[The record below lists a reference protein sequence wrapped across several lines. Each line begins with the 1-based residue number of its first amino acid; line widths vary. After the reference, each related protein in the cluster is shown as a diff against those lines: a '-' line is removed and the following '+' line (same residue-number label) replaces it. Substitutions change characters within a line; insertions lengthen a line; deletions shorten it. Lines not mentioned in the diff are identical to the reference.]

1 MVMTAL
7 FLAAVFT
14 AIAFPNF
21 ERAHWYRQVMNT
33 VASPFQTGATVVGG
47 EATGV
52 WSHYISLVN
61 ASKENEELKKQLAEA
76 HAQLVIY
83 EQVKNENS
91 HLTEL
96 LQMSKSIKVEGI
108 GARVIA
114 NDVMSEFK
122 TVTIDKGA
130 RDGIKKNM
138 VVMGP
143 GGLVGRIGQVTETTS
158 RVFLISDPNSAVDV
172 FVERSKA
179 RALLVGTSH
188 SSEMRPFFSLSRL
201 EYLRRQSDV
210 KNGDVLITSG
220 LDQLF
225 PPNIP
230 VGTVMGLELT
240 ESGIFNSADVVPF
253 VDLTGVKEVLVV
265 TK

>member
-1 MVMTAL
+1 MVMAAL
-7 FLAAVFT
+7 VLVAVFT

-21 ERAHWYRQVMNT
+21 ERVHWYRQVMNT

-47 EATGV
+47 EASGV
-52 WSHYISLVN
+52 WDHYVYLVR

-76 HAQLVIY
+76 RAQLISY
-83 EQVKNENS
+83 EQIKNENS

-96 LQMSKSIKVEGI
+96 LQMSKTLKLEGV

-130 RDGIKKNM
+130 REGIKKNM
-138 VVMGP
+138 VVIGP
-143 GGLVGRIGQVTETTS
+143 GGLIGRIGQVAEFTS
-158 RVFLISDPNSAVDV
+158 KVFLISDPNSAVDV

-188 SSEMRPFFSLSRL
+188 DAQMRPFFSLSRL

-210 KNGDVLITSG
+210 KDGDVLVTSG
-220 LDQLF
+220 LDQLY

-230 VGTVMGLELT
+230 VGTVTNLELT
-240 ESGIFNSADVVPF
+240 SSGIFNVAEVVPF
-253 VDLTGVKEVLVV
+253 VELSAIKEVLVV